1 MPRAPATVSI
11 RSSRRPARL
20 AFALA
25 IPLAL
30 ASASAFDDAVGS
42 RSHGVR
48 TVNGLRT
55 SNGLRDLGHG
65 AASAVTPAGLR
76 PTSALMSTAAGR
88 TTASYLVRCAL
99 PAGRSITKLDRDGVP
114 HTFHGALGLAP
125 EWEAGRCDK
134 ACQEWVSA
142 CMLSLVNTRGAHVPV
157 WMTADHPAVGRGTS
171 DAFPRQ
177 EGAFFGNLFT
187 DPPQAFYCKGRDYQS
202 NPASGRIGSAQVN
215 PPYTDAFADAFASQ
229 GDCQQRCQVTA
240 GAVSSCGTWDN
251 VVTVYRQ

>member
-11 RSSRRPARL
+11 RSTRRPARL

-30 ASASAFDDAVGS
+30 ASSGAPQPAADAAEKRPS
-42 RSHGVR
+42 GVR

-55 SNGLRDLGHG
+55 SNGLRDLGRG

-88 TTASYLVRCAL
+88 STASYLVRCAL
-99 PAGRSITKLDRDGVP
+99 PAGRSITKRDSQGVP
-114 HTFHGALGLAP
+114 HTFEGQLGLAP
-125 EWEAGRCDK
+125 EWEAGRCDQ

-157 WMTADHPAVGRGTS
+157 WMLADHPAVGRGTS

-187 DPPQAFYCKGRDYQS
+187 DPPQAFYCKGRDYQR
-202 NPASGRIGSAQVN
+202 NPATGRIGSAQVN
-215 PPYTDAFADAFASQ
+215 PPYTDAFAAR
-229 GDCQQRCQVTA
+229 GDCQHRCQVAA